1 MALGETAELL
11 HLALVETN
19 RDSLFTDS
27 HIYQTIMK
35 NSEPVG
41 NNVLAEVAK
50 RCDAMSVNSI
60 GIELEDEEIAI
71 LERVRALGYSSN
83 AGVIRLATLAW
94 KDHAA
99 RLPAEE
105 QAAPA
110 PDGLNSPDHSP
121 DVL

>member
-1 MALGETAELL
+1 
-11 HLALVETN
+11 
-19 RDSLFTDS
+19 
-27 HIYQTIMK
+27 MK
-35 NSEPVG
+35 IPGPVG
-41 NNVLAEVAK
+41 NNVLAEGAK
-50 RCDAMSVNSI
+50 RCNAMPVHSI
-60 GIELEDEEIAI
+60 RIELEDEEIAI
-71 LERVRALGYSSN
+71 LERVRALGFSSN

-105 QAAPA
+105 QAASA